1 MVIRERQPVI
11 LSGPSW
17 TERKGLPR
25 GERKP
30 IMGAQTCVNDEAAG
44 VRALAWEHGLAPHCI
59 WPPPPLSSQSC
70 PWPLSPAASSQLPHL
85 PLCRLGGV
93 GGLAWLFSFLHP
105 SPPCLSFPPTPPHL
119 SSPLLGGGGGS
130 VYLSICLPNTCI
142 STTYIY
148 INLYML

>member
-44 VRALAWEHGLAPHCI
+44 VRALAWEHSLAPHCI

-70 PWPLSPAASSQLPHL
+70 PWPLSPAASSQLLHL
-85 PLCRLGGV
+85 PLCRLGG
-93 GGLAWLFSFLHP
+93 GGLGLALLLPAPIPTLSFLP
-105 SPPCLSFPPTPPHL
+105 TYPTPPLL
-119 SSPLLGGGGGS
+119 SSLVGGGDS